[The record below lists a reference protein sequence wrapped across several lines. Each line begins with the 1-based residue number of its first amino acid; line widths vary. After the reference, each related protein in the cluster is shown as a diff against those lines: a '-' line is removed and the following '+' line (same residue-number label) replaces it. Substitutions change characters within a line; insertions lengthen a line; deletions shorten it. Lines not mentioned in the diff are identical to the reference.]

1 LPARGRAAQ
10 SSGVPSIASTL
21 PDAAR
26 SELVDIGPAWNGLG
40 GIAVELTLRRF
51 WTGSVPHEVT
61 SGQLTVPYADAWL
74 GDGP

>member
-1 LPARGRAAQ
+1 
-10 SSGVPSIASTL
+10 
-21 PDAAR
+21 
-26 SELVDIGPAWNGLG
+26 
-40 GIAVELTLRRF
+40 VELTLRRF

>member
-1 LPARGRAAQ
+1 VQQVALRRAGRRI
-10 SSGVPSIASTL
+10 V

-26 SELVDIGPAWNGLG
+26 PSWLVDIGPAWNDVGD
-40 GIAVELTLRRF
+40 IAVELTLRRS

-74 GDGP
+74 GDGA